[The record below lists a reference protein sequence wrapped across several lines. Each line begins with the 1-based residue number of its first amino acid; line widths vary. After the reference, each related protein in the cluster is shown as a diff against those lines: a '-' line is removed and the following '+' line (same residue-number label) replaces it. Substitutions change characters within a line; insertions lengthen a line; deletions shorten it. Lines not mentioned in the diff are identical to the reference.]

1 MGYNDKI
8 YSMVNRKGYG
18 VNMAV
23 FYLKILML
31 VFAAVILDAL
41 LLGRCISATVK
52 YSNGSQLSAAVKT
65 VYTHPYAGEQI
76 NGRYYDEC

>member
-1 MGYNDKI
+1 MWYNDKI

-31 VFAAVILDAL
+31 VFAAVILGAL
-41 LLGRCISATVK
+41 FLCRGISAAVK
-52 YSNGSQLSAAVKT
+52 YSNGSQLSATIKT
-65 VYTHPYAGEQI
+65 VYTHAYTGKQI
-76 NGRYYDEC
+76 NGRYYDER